1 MGKPPVQAERKKEL
15 LDQITSTDID
25 LKEIVEYV
33 EVYFLK
39 ELADIF
45 IAQNKILKVF
55 QILQMSNVVTS
66 TSFWVCNWRNILE
79 NTEWKYW

>member
-25 LKEIVEYV
+25 LKEIIEYV

-55 QILQMSNVVTS
+55 QILQMSNVVT
-66 TSFWVCNWRNILE
+66 FWNFYIILSLQLR
-79 NTEWKYW
+79 

>member
-1 MGKPPVQAERKKEL
+1 MLEAALSCVVLQFMGKPPVQAERKKEL

-66 TSFWVCNWRNILE
+66 TSF
-79 NTEWKYW
+79 